1 MMTALYMFIVLVAS
15 QRVPF
20 RGFGGHTHTWFTMTI
35 YAFEGLTI
43 SQLTFHLFD
52 RYENNTQAV

>member
-1 MMTALYMFIVLVAS
+1 MMTALYIFLVLVAS

-52 RYENNTQAV
+52 RYENNIQAV